1 MLGALEGVHWIMASL
16 LYGAGLRLLECLRL
30 RGKDLDF
37 SSSQIVVHAGKGRKD
52 RRTMLPAI
60 VQEPLAAHQAHVR
73 RLHEQDLAQ
82 GFGSVYM
89 PDPLRRKYP
98 HGDRAWG

>member
-1 MLGALEGVHWIMASL
+1 
-16 LYGAGLRLLECLRL
+16 
-30 RGKDLDF
+30 
-37 SSSQIVVHAGKGRKD
+37 
-52 RRTMLPAI
+52 MLPAI